1 MVRTIRSP
9 LTSYYGRTLQYQ
21 KQALG
26 KATRFWKGIRP
37 MSLDVQPQAFAAHVQ
52 AVSVDEAATERKLQ
66 WIETALLVGATGI
79 AVVLVSVVS
88 VLIHLS

>member
-1 MVRTIRSP
+1 M
-9 LTSYYGRTLQYQ
+9 
-21 KQALG
+21 A
-26 KATRFWKGIRP
+26 
-37 MSLDVQPQAFAAHVQ
+37 LDVQPQAFAAHAQ
-52 AVSVDEAATERKLQ
+52 AVSIDAAETERKLQ